1 MYVLWT
7 HPSSLSI
14 NVIKVCKVVLLLH
27 FVPICTV
34 LTLFLCL
41 CHPQIWFA
49 FVNGF
54 SGQILFE
61 RWCIG
66 LYNVVSVSKINSL
79 KSSLSLSVFGARLGC
94 DGAPDLI
101 PFLLTITNILKT
113 FSFIYDLLSIRY
125 SLCVPNY
132 VLNLKEQRLACP
144 TLCMHSRNSYVFK
157 NNMKRR
163 RESHRAVN
171 QSANLN
177 CFTQSTQFGKQKN
190 VMTEV

>member
-1 MYVLWT
+1 M
-7 HPSSLSI
+7 
-14 NVIKVCKVVLLLH
+14 
-27 FVPICTV
+27 

-41 CHPQIWFA
+41 CLPQIWFA

-79 KSSLSLSVFGARLGC
+79 KSSLSLLLFDARLSCG
-94 DGAPDLI
+94 GAPELI
-101 PFLLTITNILKT
+101 PLLPTITDILKT
-113 FSFIYDLLSIRY
+113 FSFIYDLLSTLY

-132 VLNLKEQRLACP
+132 VLNSKEQQCFVPRSVYLQREQ
-144 TLCMHSRNSYVFK
+144 LLLK

-163 RESHRAVN
+163 RESLRAVIEPLLM
-171 QSANLN
+171 NLYFI
-177 CFTQSTQFGKQKN
+177 C
-190 VMTEV
+190 VME